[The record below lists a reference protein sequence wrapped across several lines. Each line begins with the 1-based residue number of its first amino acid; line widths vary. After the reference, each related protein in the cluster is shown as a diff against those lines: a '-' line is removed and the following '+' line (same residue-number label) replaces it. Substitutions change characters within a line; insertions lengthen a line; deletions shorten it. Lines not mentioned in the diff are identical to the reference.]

1 MLSKSLFDMR
11 YILMIFFFSIGEYAA
26 TQNIEPFK
34 NDFQIFYSPS
44 ITKTNFDKSIEN
56 AHFGFKEFYETAK
69 PSLPTIGYSFGLLY
83 ARKILKRSKINVTLK
98 RNIYGQSS
106 PIAYNYRGFVPN
118 NIIPGYG
125 GLKYKVLMWSNSF
138 SVGYRKVFLLKK
150 SLQFELGGSTGIDVY
165 EKGMLQDY
173 IVDRKTGITSL
184 GCCTGYYYKF
194 STFQKLNNFLYP
206 FKKGFYRVEFA
217 IVAGARVNLSKRL
230 FLAISPEF
238 RYLTNLVGASPD
250 FESLIPH
257 GDIFS
262 AGLGIG
268 LGTSF

>member
-1 MLSKSLFDMR
+1 M
-11 YILMIFFFSIGEYAA
+11 
-26 TQNIEPFK
+26 
-34 NDFQIFYSPS
+34 
-44 ITKTNFDKSIEN
+44 
-56 AHFGFKEFYETAK
+56 
-69 PSLPTIGYSFGLLY
+69 
-83 ARKILKRSKINVTLK
+83 
-98 RNIYGQSS
+98 
-106 PIAYNYRGFVPN
+106 
-118 NIIPGYG
+118 
-125 GLKYKVLMWSNSF
+125 
-138 SVGYRKVFLLKK
+138 
-150 SLQFELGGSTGIDVY
+150 
-165 EKGMLQDY
+165 
-173 IVDRKTGITSL
+173 
-184 GCCTGYYYKF
+184 
-194 STFQKLNNFLYP
+194 NNFLYP